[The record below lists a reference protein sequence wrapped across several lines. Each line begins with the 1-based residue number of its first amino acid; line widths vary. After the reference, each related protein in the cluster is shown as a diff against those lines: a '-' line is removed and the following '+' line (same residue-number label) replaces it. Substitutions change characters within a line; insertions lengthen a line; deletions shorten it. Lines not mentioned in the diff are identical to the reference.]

1 MQEEV
6 LEQASDVSHY
16 NLSSGENNCHGK
28 SSETRFLTSREMLTL
43 FGWTR
48 EKFVYAAFGLVS
60 GGAMKVQNEKTT
72 GGPDRKLDNLN
83 PF

>member
-72 GGPDRKLDNLN
+72 GGPDKKLDILN

>member
-1 MQEEV
+1 MQEKV
-6 LEQASDVSHY
+6 LEQASDVSQY

-60 GGAMKVQNEKTT
+60 GDAMKVKNEKTT
-72 GGPDRKLDNLN
+72 GGPDKKLDILN

>member
-1 MQEEV
+1 
-6 LEQASDVSHY
+6 
-16 NLSSGENNCHGK
+16 
-28 SSETRFLTSREMLTL
+28 MLTL

-72 GGPDRKLDNLN
+72 GGPDKKTGQFKSILSGEATSEHGFSSNLPFYGIFSSFRILTLDKMDT
-83 PF
+83 

>member
-1 MQEEV
+1 MQEKV
-6 LEQASDVSHY
+6 LEQVSDVPHY

-60 GGAMKVQNEKTT
+60 GDAMKVKNEKTT
-72 GGPDRKLDNLN
+72 GGPDKKLDILN